1 MNQLVGV
8 KKWCC
13 VYDLV
18 IIGGGPAALAAAVY
32 AARQKISFAVI
43 AENIGGQTAISADIE
58 NYLGFPATNGPE
70 LSNSFERHVSKYE
83 VGVKEGEK
91 VLAIQQSGKNFTVK
105 TAASAYKTKAVLI
118 ASGKKPRKLNVPG
131 EDRLYGRGVTYCATC
146 DAPVFAGKDI
156 AVIGGGNSAMDAA
169 LLAEKYSNKVYIIN
183 INPELK
189 GDAIMMGSIRKSK
202 KITVFSNAMTA
213 EILGEKSVAGVKF
226 RQNSSSGDNKEKS
239 VSVQG
244 AFVEIGYIP
253 SVDFDRL
260 TQKNKWNEIIIHD
273 DTEHFMSN
281 LTSVPGIFAAG
292 DVTDVPEKQI
302 IVAAGEGVKAV
313 LSIFKF
319 LGSQMQGY

>member
-1 MNQLVGV
+1 MVV
-8 KKWCC
+8 

-32 AARQKISFAVI
+32 AARQKISFIVI
-43 AENIGGQTAISADIE
+43 AENVGGQTAISADIE
-58 NYLGFPATNGPE
+58 NYLGFPSTNGPE
-70 LSNSFERHVSKYE
+70 LSSSFEKHINKYGVE
-83 VGVKEGEK
+83 VKEGEK
-91 VLAIQQSGKNFTVK
+91 ALGIQKSGKNFTVK
-105 TAASAYKTKAVLI
+105 TAAAKYETKAVLI

-131 EDRLYGRGVTYCATC
+131 EDKLSGKGVTYCATC
-146 DAPVFAGKDI
+146 DAPVFAGKGVAI
-156 AVIGGGNSAMDAA
+156 IGGGNSAMDAA

-189 GDAIMMGSIRKSK
+189 GDAIMMGSIRKSRK
-202 KITVFSNAMTA
+202 VTVFNSSLTT
-213 EILGEKSVAGVKF
+213 EIVGEKTVAGVKF
-226 RQNSSSGDNKEKS
+226 RQSSGSEKTI
-239 VSVQG
+239 SVQG
-244 AFVEIGYIP
+244 VFIEIGYIP

-273 DTEHFMSN
+273 DTEHFVSN

-313 LSIFKF
+313 LSIFKY
-319 LGSQMQGY
+319 LGSQVQGY

>member
-1 MNQLVGV
+1 M
-8 KKWCC
+8 
-13 VYDLV
+13 YDLI

-32 AARQKISFAVI
+32 AARQKISFAII
-43 AENIGGQTAISADIE
+43 AENIGGQTAVSADIE

-70 LSNSFERHVSKYE
+70 LSSSFEKHISKYS
-83 VGVKEGEK
+83 VKVKEGEK
-91 VLAIQQSGKNFTVK
+91 VLAIRQSGKNFTVK
-105 TAASAYKTKAVLI
+105 TAAAAYKTKTVLM

-146 DAPVFAGKDI
+146 DAPVFAGKDVAI
-156 AVIGGGNSAMDAA
+156 IGGGNSAMDAA

-189 GDAIMMGSIRKSK
+189 GDAIMVGSIRKSK
-202 KITVFSNAMTA
+202 KITVFSNAITT
-213 EILGEKSVAGVKF
+213 EILGEKSVVGVKF
-226 RQNSSSGDNKEKS
+226 RQGNSEKT

-244 AFVEIGYIP
+244 VFIEIGYIP
-253 SVDFDRL
+253 SVDFDNL

-302 IVAAGEGVKAV
+302 IIAAGEGVKAV
-313 LSIFKF
+313 LSIFKY
-319 LGSQMQGY
+319 LGSQVQGY